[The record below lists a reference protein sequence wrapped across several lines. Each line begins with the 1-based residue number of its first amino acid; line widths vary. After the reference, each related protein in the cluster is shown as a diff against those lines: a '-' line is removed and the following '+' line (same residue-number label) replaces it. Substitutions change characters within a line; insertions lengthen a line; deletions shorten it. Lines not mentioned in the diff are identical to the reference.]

1 MRSPIVLLT
10 TLLFGTNALLLVAA
24 SDEAAAAPD
33 ERLLAACM
41 TPPDQDSVEDV
52 SAALSAGADIN
63 ARDPRSGQ
71 TCLMAATLRG
81 KINILRHLLSQG
93 ADASIP
99 EKNGYT
105 PPHGA
110 GFQGRADVMKIL
122 KEEASIDVINAE
134 HPDGFAPLHRACWG
148 HNKRHAEVVQ
158 YLLEIGED
166 VNRKGTG
173 DRKMTCL
180 AMTKNPDTISI
191 LTKYGA
197 ESIDYN
203 DEL

>member
-10 TLLFGTNALLLVAA
+10 ALLFGTNALLLVAA
-24 SDEAAAAPD
+24 SDDAASTPD

-41 TPPDQDSVEDV
+41 SPRGEDSVEDV

-63 ARDPRSGQ
+63 IRDARSGQ

-81 KINILRHLLSQG
+81 KLNILRHLLSQG
-93 ADASIP
+93 ADPSIP
-99 EKNGYT
+99 EKDGYT

-110 GFQGRADVMKIL
+110 GFQGRADIMKIL
-122 KEEASIDVINAE
+122 KEEANIDVINVE
-134 HPDGFAPLHRACWG
+134 HPDGFAPIHRACWG
-148 HNKRHAEVVQ
+148 PEKRHAETVQ

-173 DRKMTCL
+173 DKKMTCL
-180 AMTKNPDTISI
+180 AMTKNADTIAV

-197 ESIDYN
+197 ESVDN